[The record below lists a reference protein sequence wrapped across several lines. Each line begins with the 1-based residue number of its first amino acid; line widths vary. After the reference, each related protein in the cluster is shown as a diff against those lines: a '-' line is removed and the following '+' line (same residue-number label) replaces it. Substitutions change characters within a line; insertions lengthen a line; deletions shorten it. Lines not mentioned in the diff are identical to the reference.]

1 MDNFSLRI
9 TQIPGKL
16 GWAELRIILPCRFSV
31 LSCVVHMS
39 ISASFC
45 NFFKFCGEKMWKI
58 VLELQKIVILQTWLP
73 KSPVAGCDVRGLCS
87 RRPRREVRC
96 CCPPPKLLRDV
107 HDWNPDSWPRLLG
120 LVELARGTPRLQDR
134 AKWAA
139 VRWPS
144 GLRIEPR
151 VEALPELLSSE
162 IFLPF
167 KYSFRNGFRK
177 AMLLSNIGNEGQSWP
192 KK

>member
-1 MDNFSLRI
+1 MFWVALSICLFQHLFAIFLNFLEKNVKNYFKITKNFS
-9 TQIPGKL
+9 
-16 GWAELRIILPCRFSV
+16 
-31 LSCVVHMS
+31 
-39 ISASFC
+39 
-45 NFFKFCGEKMWKI
+45 
-58 VLELQKIVILQTWLP
+58 LQTWLP

-87 RRPRREVRC
+87 RRPRRELRCCGCCCC

-144 GLRIEPR
+144 GLRMEPR
-151 VEALPELLSSE
+151 VEARPELLSSE

-167 KYSFRNGFRK
+167 KDSFRNGFRK
-177 AMLLSNIGNEGQSWP
+177 AMLLSNIGN
-192 KK
+192 